1 MEREGTADRN
11 RTTAHGTDSEQVIPF
26 GAKLRELRDAA
37 GLTQE
42 ELASKAGLT
51 SKAVSALERGE
62 RKRPYPHTVRS
73 LAEALGLS
81 DDDRASLLAAVP
93 SRSTETTPSSAAT
106 SIQEQQ
112 AEEPGA
118 TSAAVS
124 APPSAVP
131 LAAPSAAH
139 TSLVGREKE
148 LSEIESFLRR
158 GVRLLTLTGTGGV
171 GKTRLA
177 LEAARLAS
185 SRQEQNLFPDGVA
198 FVGLAPL
205 SDAALVVPTIAQS
218 LGLREIEGRSAKEAL
233 YAYLKEKRL
242 LLVLD
247 NLEHLLEVVPEV
259 ISLIEASPDLTVLAT
274 SRAPLRVRAEQEYP
288 VGPLGVPDPQRT
300 PLVQEVLS
308 APAVELFVERAK
320 AASPSFELTETN
332 SAAVAAICWRLDGLP
347 LALELAAARAR
358 FLGPTALLS
367 RLDRALEAGG
377 GAARDLP
384 ERQRT
389 MRATLNWSHDLLH
402 VPERELFRRL
412 SVFAGGWTLEAAEE
426 VGEGG
431 EVEAEDILALLGNLV
446 EQSLVVAQAEADG
459 TVRYGMLEPVR
470 QYAMERLEESGEQ
483 KEVRHLH
490 AAFYLALL
498 EEAGPELRG
507 HDQAIWLDRLETELG
522 NLRAA
527 LSWSVRCGEGRKV
540 ADASWTSWTYWW
552 LSGHI
557 SEGSR
562 WMEEALASEPGIPAT
577 YRARLLTLGAT
588 LGQAIGDFEA
598 SRVRNDESMELFRE
612 LGDTDGMYFAMGT
625 AGLIALAQ
633 GQPDEAI
640 SLMEES
646 AERRL
651 ELFEDRWASSAMFGF
666 SATVALGKGDRDRA
680 RRLAERA
687 LALAREIGAREVI
700 SVSLPTL
707 AGIARSDGDLER
719 AARLFE
725 EGLMVSAEVGD
736 GTNVAYYLEALAE
749 ISASEDRLER
759 AARLWG
765 AAGALLET
773 VEVIA
778 YPHAV
783 DRTFYD
789 RQMAAARE
797 RLDERAWEAA
807 WEEGRAMTTEEAVG
821 YALEKE
827 TAL

>member
-1 MEREGTADRN
+1 LDAGKLLGYGECRYRSQAQPDPPWQAFIQRSVT
-11 RTTAHGTDSEQVIPF
+11 F
-26 GAKLRELRDAA
+26 GATLRKLRDAA

-42 ELASKAGLT
+42 ELASRAGLT
-51 SKAVSALERGE
+51 ALAVSALERGA
-62 RKRPYPHTVRS
+62 RKRPYPHTVRA
-73 LAEALGLS
+73 LAEALDLS
-81 DDDRASLLAAVP
+81 DDERAILIEAVPRRDSDAPVPEKATVTPPSTLPTSLTPLLGREREMEELEGLLRRAS
-93 SRSTETTPSSAAT
+93 
-106 SIQEQQ
+106 
-112 AEEPGA
+112 
-118 TSAAVS
+118 
-124 APPSAVP
+124 
-131 LAAPSAAH
+131 
-139 TSLVGREKE
+139 GR
-148 LSEIESFLRR
+148 
-158 GVRLLTLTGTGGV
+158 VLTLTGPGGI
-171 GKTRLA
+171 GKTRLGI
-177 LEAARLAS
+177 EAAHKAQS
-185 SRQEQNLFPDGVA
+185 HFPDGVI

-218 LGLREIEGRSAKEAL
+218 LGLREIEGRSAREAL
-233 YAYLKEKRL
+233 YSFLKHKRL

-259 ISLIEASPDLTVLAT
+259 ISVIDASPDLRVLAT
-274 SRAPLRVRAEQEYP
+274 SRAPLRVRGEQEYP

-300 PLVQEVLS
+300 PLLREV
-308 APAVELFVERAK
+308 AGAAAVELFVERAR
-320 AASPSFELTETN
+320 AASPSFELTEAN

-367 RLDRALEAGG
+367 RLDRALEAKG

-389 MRATLNWSHDLLH
+389 MRSTLNWSHDLLH
-402 VPERELFRRL
+402 VPEKELFRRL
-412 SVFAGGWTLEAAEE
+412 SVFAGGWTLEAAEAL
-426 VGEGG
+426 G
-431 EVEAEDILALLGNLV
+431 EVEGEEGGLEADEILSLLGNLV

-459 TVRYGMLEPVR
+459 SVRYGMLEPVR
-470 QYAMERLEESGEQ
+470 QYALEKLEQ
-483 KEVRHLH
+483 SAEEQQVRRLH

-527 LSWSVRCGEGRKV
+527 LSWSIRCEEGRKV

-557 SEGSR
+557 SEGRR
-562 WMEEALASEPGIPAT
+562 WMEEALASDPEMPAT
-577 YRARLLTLGAT
+577 HRARLLTLAGT
-588 LGQAIGDFEA
+588 LGQAIGDFES
-598 SRVRNDESMELFRE
+598 SRQSNDESMELFRE

-633 GQPDEAI
+633 GQPDEAL

-646 AERRL
+646 GERRL
-651 ELFEDRWASSAMFGF
+651 ELFGDKWASSAMFGF
-666 SATVALGKGDRDRA
+666 AATVALGQGERDRA
-680 RRLAERA
+680 RRLAERS
-687 LALAREIGAREVI
+687 LSLSREIGAREAI
-700 SVSLPTL
+700 SVALPTL

-725 EGLMVSAEVGD
+725 EGLMLSAEVGD

-749 ISASEDRLER
+749 ISASEDKPER

-765 AAGALLET
+765 AAGAILESI
-773 VEVIA
+773 EVIA
-778 YPHAV
+778 YPHAA

-797 RLDERAWEAA
+797 RLDERTWETA
-807 WEEGRAMTTEEAVG
+807 WEEGRAMATEEAVG